1 MCKRGR
7 KPMPDKHLVGVT
19 FDGDT
24 YATLAAVCDVI
35 GTPIA
40 TYVRN
45 LVSRALACEDN
56 RPNISIEASTPRTA
70 MEFVGIKEPTPIFPT
85 TDTRPITEVLLE
97 EKASAEAAAEET
109 VEETVEDTV
118 EETKEDAEPETPTV
132 NDDLDEQL
140 AALFGE

>member
-1 MCKRGR
+1 
-7 KPMPDKHLVGVT
+7 MPDKHLVGVT

-85 TDTRPITEVLLE
+85 SDTRPITEVLLE
-97 EKASAEAAAEET
+97 EKAAAEASAEEK
-109 VEETVEDTV
+109 VEEKV
-118 EETKEDAEPETPTV
+118 EETKEDQKEEAPTV

>member
-40 TYVRN
+40 THVRN
-45 LVSRALACEDN
+45 LVTRALACEEN
-56 RPNISIEASTPRTA
+56 RPNISIEPSVPRTA
-70 MEFVGIKEPTPIFPT
+70 AEFIGVRETRPIYST
-85 TDTRPITEVLLE
+85 TDTRPITTVLLE
-97 EKASAEAAAEET
+97 EKAAAEET
-109 VEETVEDTV
+109 APAEAVDEEKDEPQTTTVS
-118 EETKEDAEPETPTV
+118 A
-132 NDDLDEQL
+132 DLDEQL

>member
-1 MCKRGR
+1 
-7 KPMPDKHLVGVT
+7 MPDKHLVGVT
-19 FDGDT
+19 FDGNT

-45 LVSRALACEDN
+45 LVSRALACEDDK
-56 RPNISIEASTPRTA
+56 PNISIDAAKPRTA
-70 MEFVGIKEPTPIFPT
+70 MEFVGIKEPTSIFPT
-85 TDTRPITEVLLE
+85 SDTRPITEVLLE
-97 EKASAEAAAEET
+97 EKERDGGV
-109 VEETVEDTV
+109 VEEQV
-118 EETKEDAEPETPTV
+118 EETKEEAPTV

>member
-1 MCKRGR
+1 
-7 KPMPDKHLVGVT
+7 MPDKHLVGVT

-85 TDTRPITEVLLE
+85 SDTRPITEVLLE
-97 EKASAEAAAEET
+97 EKAAAEASAEEK
-109 VEETVEDTV
+109 VEEKV
-118 EETKEDAEPETPTV
+118 EETKEEQKEETPTV

>member
-35 GTPIA
+35 GTPVA

-45 LVSRALACEDN
+45 LVTRALACEDN
-56 RPNISIEASTPRTA
+56 RPNISIDPATPRTA
-70 MEFVGIKEPTPIFPT
+70 AEFVGIKEPTPIFPT

-97 EKASAEAAAEET
+97 EKAAADET
-109 VEETVEDTV
+109 VEETVEEIED
-118 EETKEDAEPETPTV
+118 ETPETPTV

>member
-1 MCKRGR
+1 
-7 KPMPDKHLVGVT
+7 MPDKHLVGVT

-56 RPNISIEASTPRTA
+56 RPNISIEPATPRTA
-70 MEFVGIKEPTPIFPT
+70 AEFVGIKEPTPIFPT

-97 EKASAEAAAEET
+97 EKAAAEET
-109 VEETVEDTV
+109 VEETV

>member
-40 TYVRN
+40 THVRN
-45 LVSRALACEDN
+45 IVIRALACEEN
-56 RPNISIEASTPRTA
+56 RPNISIEPATPRTA
-70 MEFVGIKEPTPIFPT
+70 VEFVGIKEPTPIFPT

-97 EKASAEAAAEET
+97 EKAAADET
-109 VEETVEDTV
+109 VEETVE
-118 EETKEDAEPETPTV
+118 EIEDAEPETPTV

>member
-1 MCKRGR
+1 
-7 KPMPDKHLVGVT
+7 MPDKHLVGVT

-85 TDTRPITEVLLE
+85 SDTRPITEVLLE
-97 EKASAEAAAEET
+97 EKERDGGV
-109 VEETVEDTV
+109 VEEQV
-118 EETKEDAEPETPTV
+118 EETKEETREDAPTV

>member
-85 TDTRPITEVLLE
+85 SDTRPITEVLLE
-97 EKASAEAAAEET
+97 EKERDGGV
-109 VEETVEDTV
+109 VEEKV
-118 EETKEDAEPETPTV
+118 EETKEEQKEEAPTV

>member
-35 GTPIA
+35 GTPVA

-45 LVSRALACEDN
+45 LVTRALACEDN

-85 TDTRPITEVLLE
+85 SDTRPITEVLLE
-97 EKASAEAAAEET
+97 EKAADPAPVEAAA
-109 VEETVEDTV
+109 

>member
-1 MCKRGR
+1 
-7 KPMPDKHLVGVT
+7 MPDKHLVGVT

-45 LVSRALACEDN
+45 LVSRALACEDD
-56 RPNISIEASTPRTA
+56 RPNISIEPATPRTA

-85 TDTRPITEVLLE
+85 SDTRPITEVLLE
-97 EKASAEAAAEET
+97 EKAAAEASADE
-109 VEETVEDTV
+109 TV

>member
-1 MCKRGR
+1 
-7 KPMPDKHLVGVT
+7 MPDKHLVGVT
-19 FDGDT
+19 FDGNT

-45 LVSRALACEDN
+45 LVSRALACEDDK
-56 RPNISIEASTPRTA
+56 PNISIDAAKPRTA
-70 MEFVGIKEPTPIFPT
+70 MDFVRITEPTSIFPT
-85 TDTRPITEVLLE
+85 SDTRPITEVLLE
-97 EKASAEAAAEET
+97 EKERDGGV
-109 VEETVEDTV
+109 VEEKV
-118 EETKEDAEPETPTV
+118 EETKEEAPTV

>member
-40 TYVRN
+40 THVRN
-45 LVSRALACEDN
+45 IVIRALACEEN
-56 RPNISIEASTPRTA
+56 RPNISIEPATPRTA
-70 MEFVGIKEPTPIFPT
+70 VEFVGIKEPTPIFPT

-97 EKASAEAAAEET
+97 EKAAAEASAEEK
-109 VEETVEDTV
+109 VEETK
-118 EETKEDAEPETPTV
+118 EEPKEDAEPEIPTV

>member
-45 LVSRALACEDN
+45 LVTRALACEDN

-85 TDTRPITEVLLE
+85 SDTRPITEVLLE
-97 EKASAEAAAEET
+97 ERAAAEASAEASAEEK
-109 VEETVEDTV
+109 VEEVVEPK
-118 EETKEDAEPETPTV
+118 EEQKDEAPTV

>member
-7 KPMPDKHLVGVT
+7 KPMPGKHLVGVT

-56 RPNISIEASTPRTA
+56 KPNISIEASTPRTA

-85 TDTRPITEVLLE
+85 SDTRPITEVLLE
-97 EKASAEAAAEET
+97 EKERDGGIAEEK
-109 VEETVEDTV
+109 V
-118 EETKEDAEPETPTV
+118 EETKEETRDDAPTV

>member
-45 LVSRALACEDN
+45 LVTRALACEEN
-56 RPNISIEASTPRTA
+56 RPNISIEPATPRTA

-97 EKASAEAAAEET
+97 EKAAADET
-109 VEETVEDTV
+109 VEETV

>member
-40 TYVRN
+40 THVRN
-45 LVSRALACEDN
+45 LVLRALACEEN
-56 RPNISIEASTPRTA
+56 RPNISIEPATPRTA
-70 MEFVGIKEPTPIFPT
+70 VEFVDIKEPTPIFPT

-97 EKASAEAAAEET
+97 EKERDGGV
-109 VEETVEDTV
+109 VEEKVVEQK
-118 EETKEDAEPETPTV
+118 EEQKEEAPTV

>member
-56 RPNISIEASTPRTA
+56 RPNISIEPATPRTA
-70 MEFVGIKEPTPIFPT
+70 AEFVGIKEPTPIFPT

-97 EKASAEAAAEET
+97 EKAAASEET
-109 VEETVEDTV
+109 KEDAVEETV
-118 EETKEDAEPETPTV
+118 EDAEPETPTV

>member
-1 MCKRGR
+1 
-7 KPMPDKHLVGVT
+7 MPDKHLVGVT

-56 RPNISIEASTPRTA
+56 KPNISIEASTPRTA

-85 TDTRPITEVLLE
+85 SDTRPITEVLLE
-97 EKASAEAAAEET
+97 EKERDGGIAEEK
-109 VEETVEDTV
+109 VK
-118 EETKEDAEPETPTV
+118 ETKEEQKEEAPTV

>member
-56 RPNISIEASTPRTA
+56 RPNISIEPATPRTA
-70 MEFVGIKEPTPIFPT
+70 AEFVGIKEPTPIFPT

-97 EKASAEAAAEET
+97 EQAAAEET
-109 VEETVEDTV
+109 VEEAV
-118 EETKEDAEPETPTV
+118 EEKEDAEPETPTV

>member
-85 TDTRPITEVLLE
+85 SDTRPITEVLLE
-97 EKASAEAAAEET
+97 EKERDGGV
-109 VEETVEDTV
+109 VEEVVEQK
-118 EETKEDAEPETPTV
+118 EEAPTV

>member
-1 MCKRGR
+1 
-7 KPMPDKHLVGVT
+7 MPDKHLVGVT

-45 LVSRALACEDN
+45 LVTRALACEEN
-56 RPNISIEASTPRTA
+56 RPNISIEPATPRTA

-97 EKASAEAAAEET
+97 EKAAADET
-109 VEETVEDTV
+109 VEETV

>member
-40 TYVRN
+40 THVRN
-45 LVSRALACEDN
+45 LVTRALACEDN
-56 RPNISIEASTPRTA
+56 RPNISIEPATPRTA
-70 MEFVGIKEPTPIFPT
+70 VEFVGIKEPTPIFPT

-97 EKASAEAAAEET
+97 EKAAA
-109 VEETVEDTV
+109 V
-118 EETKEDAEPETPTV
+118 EETKEEPQEEPQEDAEPETPTV

>member
-1 MCKRGR
+1 
-7 KPMPDKHLVGVT
+7 MPDKHLVGVT

-45 LVSRALACEDN
+45 LVTRALACEDN
-56 RPNISIEASTPRTA
+56 RPNISIESATPRTA

-85 TDTRPITEVLLE
+85 SDTRPITEVLLE
-97 EKASAEAAAEET
+97 ERAAAEASAEASAEEK
-109 VEETVEDTV
+109 VEEVVEPK
-118 EETKEDAEPETPTV
+118 EEQKDEAPTV

>member
-85 TDTRPITEVLLE
+85 SDTRPITEVLLE
-97 EKASAEAAAEET
+97 EKAAA
-109 VEETVEDTV
+109 EETVEDTV
-118 EETKEDAEPETPTV
+118 EEPQDEQKDEAPTV
-132 NDDLDEQL
+132 NADLDEQL

>member
-45 LVSRALACEDN
+45 LVTRALACEDN
-56 RPNISIEASTPRTA
+56 RPNISIEPATPRTA
-70 MEFVGIKEPTPIFPT
+70 AEFVGIKEPTPIFPT

-97 EKASAEAAAEET
+97 EKAAAEET
-109 VEETVEDTV
+109 VEETV

>member
-1 MCKRGR
+1 
-7 KPMPDKHLVGVT
+7 MPDKHLVGVT
-19 FDGDT
+19 FDGET

-35 GTPIA
+35 GTPVA

-56 RPNISIEASTPRTA
+56 RPNISIEPATPRTA
-70 MEFVGIKEPTPIFPT
+70 AEFVGIKEPTPIFPT

-97 EKASAEAAAEET
+97 EKAAVEET
-109 VEETVEDTV
+109 VEEPR
-118 EETKEDAEPETPTV
+118 EDAEPETPTV

>member
-56 RPNISIEASTPRTA
+56 RPNISIEPATPRTA

-85 TDTRPITEVLLE
+85 SDTRPITEVLLE
-97 EKASAEAAAEET
+97 EKAADPAPAEEK
-109 VEETVEDTV
+109 V

>member
-1 MCKRGR
+1 
-7 KPMPDKHLVGVT
+7 MPDKHLVGVT

-85 TDTRPITEVLLE
+85 SDTRPITEVLLE
-97 EKASAEAAAEET
+97 EKERDGGV
-109 VEETVEDTV
+109 VEEKV
-118 EETKEDAEPETPTV
+118 EEQREEQKEEAPTV

>member
-45 LVSRALACEDN
+45 LVSRALACEDD
-56 RPNISIEASTPRTA
+56 RPNISIEPATPRTA

-85 TDTRPITEVLLE
+85 SDTRPITEVLLE
-97 EKASAEAAAEET
+97 EKAAAEASADE
-109 VEETVEDTV
+109 TV

>member
-40 TYVRN
+40 THVRN
-45 LVSRALACEDN
+45 IVIRALACEEN
-56 RPNISIEASTPRTA
+56 KPNISIEPATPRTA
-70 MEFVGIKEPTPIFPT
+70 VEFVGIKEPTPIFPT

-97 EKASAEAAAEET
+97 EKAAAEEK
-109 VEETVEDTV
+109 V
-118 EETKEDAEPETPTV
+118 EETKEEAPTV

>member
-1 MCKRGR
+1 
-7 KPMPDKHLVGVT
+7 MPGKHLVGVT

-56 RPNISIEASTPRTA
+56 KPNISIEASTPRTA

-85 TDTRPITEVLLE
+85 SDTRPITEVLLE
-97 EKASAEAAAEET
+97 EKERDGGIAEEK
-109 VEETVEDTV
+109 V
-118 EETKEDAEPETPTV
+118 EETKEETKEEAPTV

>member
-1 MCKRGR
+1 
-7 KPMPDKHLVGVT
+7 MPDKHLVGVT

-45 LVSRALACEDN
+45 LVLRALACEEN
-56 RPNISIEASTPRTA
+56 RPNISIEPATPRTA
-70 MEFVGIKEPTPIFPT
+70 LEFVGIKEPTPIFPT
-85 TDTRPITEVLLE
+85 SDTRPITEVLLE
-97 EKASAEAAAEET
+97 EKDRDGGVVKEK
-109 VEETVEDTV
+109 V
-118 EETKEDAEPETPTV
+118 EETKEDETPETPTV

>member
-40 TYVRN
+40 THVRN
-45 LVSRALACEDN
+45 IVIRALGCEEN
-56 RPNISIEASTPRTA
+56 RPNISIEPATPRTA
-70 MEFVGIKEPTPIFPT
+70 VEFVGIKEPTPIFPT

-97 EKASAEAAAEET
+97 EKAASEEPR
-109 VEETVEDTV
+109 
-118 EETKEDAEPETPTV
+118 EETKEEATPETPTV

>member
-35 GTPIA
+35 GTPVA

-56 RPNISIEASTPRTA
+56 RPNISIEPATPRTA
-70 MEFVGIKEPTPIFPT
+70 AEFVGIKEPTPIFPT
-85 TDTRPITEVLLE
+85 SDTRPITEVLLE
-97 EKASAEAAAEET
+97 EKAAAEET
-109 VEETVEDTV
+109 KEDA
-118 EETKEDAEPETPTV
+118 EHEPQEDAEPETPTV

>member
-1 MCKRGR
+1 
-7 KPMPDKHLVGVT
+7 MPDKHLVGVT

-56 RPNISIEASTPRTA
+56 KPNISIEASTPRTA

-85 TDTRPITEVLLE
+85 SDTRPITEVLLE
-97 EKASAEAAAEET
+97 EKERDGGV
-109 VEETVEDTV
+109 VEEKV
-118 EETKEDAEPETPTV
+118 EETKEEQKEEAPTV
-132 NDDLDEQL
+132 NDDLDKQL

>member
-45 LVSRALACEDN
+45 LVTRALACEDN
-56 RPNISIEASTPRTA
+56 RPNISIEPATPRTA
-70 MEFVGIKEPTPIFPT
+70 AEFVGIKEPTPIFPT

-97 EKASAEAAAEET
+97 EQAAAEET
-109 VEETVEDTV
+109 VEETV

>member
-7 KPMPDKHLVGVT
+7 KPMPGKHLVGVT

-45 LVSRALACEDN
+45 IVSRALACEDN
-56 RPNISIEASTPRTA
+56 RPNISIEPATPRTA
-70 MEFVGIKEPTPIFPT
+70 AEFVGIKEPTPIFPT

-97 EKASAEAAAEET
+97 EKAA
-109 VEETVEDTV
+109 VEETVDEPS
-118 EETKEDAEPETPTV
+118 EETQEDAEPETPTV

>member
-1 MCKRGR
+1 
-7 KPMPDKHLVGVT
+7 MPDKHLVGVT

-45 LVSRALACEDN
+45 LVTRALACEDN
-56 RPNISIEASTPRTA
+56 RPNISIEPATPRTA
-70 MEFVGIKEPTPIFPT
+70 AEFVGIKEPTPIFPT

-97 EKASAEAAAEET
+97 EQAAAEET
-109 VEETVEDTV
+109 VEETV